1 MNTRKLIIVAATAGT
16 ALLFTSAQADELIS
30 SGFMSDYTQLEE
42 VTDGSADYRY
52 LAKGAEDKMAQY
64 NAVMIDEPEI
74 FIANDSPYRG
84 VKPKQLSALAD
95 ALRAAIAG
103 ALSEDLYVVDT
114 PGENVLFLSV
124 AASNLKL
131 KKKKKSLLGYTPAG
145 LVGGAVMGAATSDIA
160 KKASLQDV
168 VIEIEAFDSVTNER
182 IVAVIDSRGNAK
194 DDPTS
199 WADLELM
206 FARYGRVM
214 QCRFN
219 NGRLPAEQ
227 RANCLTQD

>member
-1 MNTRKLIIVAATAGT
+1 MFVAAVAST
-16 ALLFTSAQADELIS
+16 ALLATNSQADELME
-30 SGFMSDYTQLEE
+30 SGFMSDYTQLVK

-52 LAKGAEDKMAQY
+52 MATGAEDKMAKY
-64 NAVMIDEPEI
+64 DAVMIDEPEI
-74 FIANDSPYRG
+74 FIASDSPYRG

-95 ALRAAIAG
+95 GLRAAIAG

-145 LVGGAVMGAATSDIA
+145 LVGGAVVGAATSDIA

-182 IVAVIDSRGNAK
+182 IVAIIDSRGNAK
-194 DDPTS
+194 NDPTS
-199 WADLELM
+199 WADLEM
-206 FARYGRVM
+206 IFARYGGVM

-219 NGRLPAEQ
+219 NGRLPAGQ
-227 RANCLTQD
+227 RANCLAQD

>member
-16 ALLFTSAQADELIS
+16 ALLFMSAQADELIS